1 MVLRFTLFGDF
12 RNVNFQTSLK
22 INSKKHFDFYAIQYT
37 PSDQLCKDWDTM
49 YITQLQTSQTL
60 HQTNNLY
67 KRINSG
73 SKGNNIYNSFMRI
86 VWR

>member
-37 PSDQLCKDWDTM
+37 PSDQLCKD
-49 YITQLQTSQTL
+49 
-60 HQTNNLY
+60 
-67 KRINSG
+67 
-73 SKGNNIYNSFMRI
+73 
-86 VWR
+86 